1 MITDSRDR
9 EPLVDAV
16 DNATWVALDTES
28 NSLHV
33 YQERVCF
40 IQVCVEGT
48 VFIVD
53 TVALR
58 DLDPLA
64 DALASPHATKVLHGA
79 DYDVVCLR
87 RDFGITLSP
96 LFDTMIAGQILGLE
110 QLGLGALVSRYFD
123 VELDKGHAKHDWGR
137 RPLESRYIPYLV
149 EDVIFLEELRHHLW
163 EDLEATDRT
172 EEAEIEF
179 ERVARQEWSGKQAP
193 DPEGFR
199 KIKGSRDLDQRGL
212 SVLRELYMLREEL
225 ARDANVPPFRVL
237 TNEQLLLLSSE
248 RPRNAAA
255 LMEMRPVRGS
265 ARRILPRLLDAI
277 GQGVRRYQ
285 DVPLRPPQTGSR
297 PPEVQLAVAEGL
309 RQWRRQVTQDAQL
322 PPLVVL
328 PNHVIERLAATRP
341 ATLDDLA
348 RTPAL
353 GTKRLRLYGAAI
365 LDIIR
370 DPPPLPRGR
379 RGRDDGR
386 S

>member
-1 MITDSRDR
+1 MITDSRDL

-199 KIKGSRDLDQRGL
+199 KIKGSRDLDQQGL

-248 RPRNAAA
+248 RPRSAAA

-265 ARRILPRLLDAI
+265 ARRIVPRLLDAI
-277 GQGVRRYQ
+277 GRGVRRHQ
-285 DVPLRPPQTGSR
+285 DVPLRLPQTGSR

-309 RQWRRQVTQDAQL
+309 RQWRRQVTQGAQL

-386 S
+386 